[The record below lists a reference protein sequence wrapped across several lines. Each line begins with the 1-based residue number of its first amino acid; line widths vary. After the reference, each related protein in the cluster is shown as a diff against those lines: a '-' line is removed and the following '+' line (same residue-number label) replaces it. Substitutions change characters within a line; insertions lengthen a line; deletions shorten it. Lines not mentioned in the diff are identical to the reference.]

1 MATNVEELQEIQA
14 GFENASAENVLGWAF
29 NKFGNKLGLAS
40 SFGAEDVV
48 LIDLAVKIDPAIRVF
63 TLDTGRLH
71 QETYEVMDAIRHRY
85 GIAIEV
91 CFPERNSV
99 TAMVEEH
106 GLNLFYRSIE
116 ARKLCCRL
124 RKVEPLRLKLKEFDA
139 WICGLRQDQAVTRTG
154 IKKVEYDATHGLVK
168 INPLADW
175 TATDI
180 WDYIREHDVPYNKL
194 HDKEF
199 PSIGCAPCTRP
210 VNVGEDIRAGRWWW
224 EEPDKK
230 ECGLHTTYEAAQR
243 VPAEKSFGL
252 VS

>member
-1 MATNVEELQEIQA
+1 VEEIQEVQEIQA
-14 GFENASAENVLGWAF
+14 GFENASAENVLAWALK
-29 NKFGNKLGLAS
+29 KFGTKLGLAS

-48 LIDLAVKIDPAIRVF
+48 LIDLAVKIDPAVRVF

-71 QETYEVMDAIRHRY
+71 QETYEVMDAIRQRY

-91 CFPERNSV
+91 CFPERNTV

-116 ARKLCCRL
+116 SRKLCCRL
-124 RKVEPLRLKLKEFDA
+124 RKVEPLRLKLKEFEA
-139 WICGLRQDQAVTRTG
+139 WVCGLRQDQAVTRTG
-154 IKKVEYDATHGLVK
+154 IKKVEFDATHGLVK

-175 TATDI
+175 TAADI

-210 VNVGEDIRAGRWWW
+210 VAAGEDIRAGRWWW

-230 ECGLHTTYEAAQR
+230 ECGLHTTYEAAKHI
-243 VPAEKSFGL
+243 PAGKNF
-252 VS
+252 